1 MKRILIA
8 ATLVLASAASAELY
22 KYVDKDGRTV
32 YADQPPAGIN
42 SKQINPSIGSA
53 PGGKSAVERDKEL
66 EKGRK
71 EAREKAEKGEK
82 AAAEKTALD
91 SRCAAARNNLQIY
104 ADGGRIGKLND
115 KGEREMMSDDE
126 IVAAREKAQRD
137 VEEACKK
144 S

>member
-32 YADQPPAGIN
+32 YADQPPTGIS
-42 SKQINPSIGSA
+42 SKQINPAVGSA

-71 EAREKAEKGEK
+71 EAREKSEKGDK
-82 AAAEKTALD
+82 AAANKTEMDA
-91 SRCAAARNNLQIY
+91 RCAAARNNVQIY
-104 ADGGRIGKLND
+104 AEGGRIGKLND
-115 KGEREMMSDDE
+115 KGEREYMGDDE
-126 IVAAREKAQRD
+126 IAAAKEKAQRD

-144 S
+144 T